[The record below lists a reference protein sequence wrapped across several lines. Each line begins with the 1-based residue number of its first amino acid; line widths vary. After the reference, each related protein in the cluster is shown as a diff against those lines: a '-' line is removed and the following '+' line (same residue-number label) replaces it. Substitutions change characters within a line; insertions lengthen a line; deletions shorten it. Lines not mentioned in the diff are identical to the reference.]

1 MAARWKTKPEK
12 KDIDAAF
19 AALRMNLMERLAQH
33 GDGPFHN
40 LHEVFGVIS
49 EEVNHEMMLALHRN
63 DPDGF
68 TNEVLD
74 VAVAAVW
81 TIASEIAQR
90 KADQEKTGW
99 PS

>member
-1 MAARWKTKPEK
+1 M
-12 KDIDAAF
+12 
-19 AALRMNLMERLAQH
+19 
-33 GDGPFHN
+33 
-40 LHEVFGVIS
+40 IS